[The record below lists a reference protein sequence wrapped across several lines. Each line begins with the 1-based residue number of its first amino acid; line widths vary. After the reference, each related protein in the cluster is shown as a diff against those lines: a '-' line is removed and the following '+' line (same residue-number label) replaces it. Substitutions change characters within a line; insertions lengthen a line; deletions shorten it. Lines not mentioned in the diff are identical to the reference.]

1 MTLGKDTNMA
11 KGAVLDQY
19 KQHQQQ
25 MSAKHL
31 GKKSQWDHP
40 EINKKIKSKEEYF
53 AQVSKLK
60 MGNTPAELE
69 AILAIE
75 DELWNS

>member
-1 MTLGKDTNMA
+1 MA

-25 MSAKHL
+25 MSAKHI

-40 EINKKIKSKEEYF
+40 EINKKMNSKEEYYSKI
-53 AQVSKLK
+53 SKLK
-60 MGNTPAELE
+60 KPEDIE

>member
-1 MTLGKDTNMA
+1 MNGS
-11 KGAVLDQY
+11 AVLDQY
-19 KQHQQQ
+19 KHHQSQ
-25 MSAKHL
+25 MTAKHL

-53 AQVSKLK
+53 SQVSKIK
-60 MGNTPAELE
+60 KPEDLE
-69 AILAIE
+69 AILAKE

>member
-1 MTLGKDTNMA
+1 MTLGKEMQMA

-19 KQHQQQ
+19 KHHQQQ
-25 MSAKHL
+25 MSAKHI
-31 GKKSQWDHP
+31 GNQWEHP
-40 EINKKIKSKEEYF
+40 NKNKKINSKEEYYSKI
-53 AQVSKLK
+53 SKLK
-60 MGNTPAELE
+60 KPEDIE

>member
-1 MTLGKDTNMA
+1 MA
-11 KGAVLDQY
+11 KGAVLDKY

-25 MSAKHL
+25 MTNRHL
-31 GKKSQWDHP
+31 DKKSQWDHP
-40 EINKKIKSKEEYF
+40 EMNKKMTSKEWYF
-53 AQVSKLK
+53 SQVSKTK
-60 MGNTPAELE
+60 KPEDLE

>member
-1 MTLGKDTNMA
+1 MA
-11 KGAVLDQY
+11 KGATLDAY
-19 KQHQQQ
+19 QHHQSQ

-31 GKKSQWDHP
+31 NKQWDHP
-40 EINKKIKSKEEYF
+40 EKKIQSKEDFYSAMAKKKKPEDI
-53 AQVSKLK
+53 
-60 MGNTPAELE
+60 E

>member
-1 MTLGKDTNMA
+1 MTLGKDMNMA
-11 KGAVLDQY
+11 KGAVLDKY

-25 MSAKHL
+25 MTNKHL
-31 GKKSQWDHP
+31 NKQWEHP
-40 EINKKIKSKEEYF
+40 EKSIKSREEFYS
-53 AQVSKLK
+53 AMSKK
-60 MGNTPAELE
+60 KKPEDIE

>member
-1 MTLGKDTNMA
+1 MA

-25 MSAKHL
+25 MSAKHI

-40 EINKKIKSKEEYF
+40 EMNKKIDSKEQYF
-53 AQVSKLK
+53 AQVAKLK
-60 MGNTPAELE
+60 KTEDIE
-69 AILAIE
+69 AILATE

>member
-1 MTLGKDTNMA
+1 MA

-25 MSAKHL
+25 MTKKHL
-31 GKKSQWDHP
+31 NKQWEHSEKS
-40 EINKKIKSKEEYF
+40 IKSREEFYS
-53 AQVSKLK
+53 AMSKK
-60 MGNTPAELE
+60 KKPEDIE

>member
-1 MTLGKDTNMA
+1 MTLGKEMNMA
-11 KGAVLDQY
+11 KGAVLDKY

-31 GKKSQWDHP
+31 NKQWEHP
-40 EINKKIKSKEEYF
+40 EKSIKSREEFYS
-53 AQVSKLK
+53 AMSKK
-60 MGNTPAELE
+60 KKPEDIE

>member
-1 MTLGKDTNMA
+1 MA

-40 EINKKIKSKEEYF
+40 EINKKMKSKEDYF
-53 AQVSKLK
+53 SQVSKLK
-60 MGNTPAELE
+60 KPEDLE